1 MRLTTT
7 TAPPEQPP
15 SGLSVGDSL
24 RTARERAGLTVDDVS
39 AQLKLAP
46 RQVRAL
52 EEDQHDQL
60 PGKAFVRG
68 FVRNYARLLHLD
80 GDALVA
86 RLEPPAVDPTAFEEA
101 IAPSRGELPGS
112 ERRATTLVKWVVPAL
127 LLIAVVAGAYFEW
140 KKHTAAEAQRQ
151 AAAPAIVEAPAPPP
165 PAVTSSN
172 PEPVPPSPVTPAAA
186 APAAVAP
193 APENPAP
200 AAKEPAAPAKKEG
213 EAELV
218 FSFGDRSWLQVRDG
232 DGRVLVSETGAAGS
246 TRTIAGKPPLTVTIG
261 NSRHA
266 TLTYNGK
273 AVNLAPHRK
282 QDVAR
287 LTLK

>member
-1 MRLTTT
+1 
-7 TAPPEQPP
+7 
-15 SGLSVGDSL
+15 
-24 RTARERAGLTVDDVS
+24 
-39 AQLKLAP
+39 
-46 RQVRAL
+46 VRAL

-68 FVRNYARLLHLD
+68 FVRNYARLLNLD

-112 ERRATTLVKWVVPAL
+112 ERRATALMKWLVPAL
-127 LLIAVVAGAYFEW
+127 LLVAVAAGAYFEW
-140 KKHTAAEAQRQ
+140 KKHTAAEAQQ
-151 AAAPAIVEAPAPPP
+151 QVAAPPIVETPAPPP
-165 PAVTSSN
+165 AAVSPSN
-172 PEPVPPSPVTPAAA
+172 PEPAPPSATLPAAA
-186 APAAVAP
+186 APAPVAP
-193 APENPAP
+193 APEAPAP

-213 EAELV
+213 GAELV
-218 FSFGDRSWLQVRDG
+218 FSFGDRSWLHVRDG
-232 DGRVLVSETGAAGS
+232 DGRVLASETGTPGS
-246 TRTIAGKPPLTVTIG
+246 TRTLAGRPPFTVVIG

-273 AVNLAPHRK
+273 AVNLAPYRK
-282 QDVAR
+282 QDVAK